1 VNKIWQALAHEAGL
15 AAEHIGI
22 GATAIGKANY
32 AEHAYYAQAFFALT
46 TGFERAS
53 KLALVIDYA
62 LENRGDF
69 PPNRVLRRYG
79 HDLSS
84 LLDKVNEI
92 AKDRQLFTQL
102 PSTDIHKGI
111 IKVLSYFA
119 NNITRYYNIDYVTE
133 NPKTKGEDDPV
144 KSWFE
149 LVIIPILGKH
159 QTQRQ
164 RHKIQRNAQLVDE
177 LIGSHAIVVY
187 HVENGAKLDTVYEAS
202 CQTGIIDLAKP
213 YTRMYVL
220 QIARFIG
227 NVLSELGYAAYGVG
241 LDTIPHLSE
250 FFAIFNNEDKYFLKR
265 KTWSI
270 YRT

>member
-1 VNKIWQALAHEAGL
+1 MDKIWQALAHEASL

-32 AEHAYYAQAFFALT
+32 AEPAYYAQAFFALT

-53 KLALVIDYA
+53 KLALVIDYV
-62 LENRGDF
+62 LENKGDF
-69 PPNRVLRRYG
+69 PANRVLRGYG
-79 HDLSS
+79 HDLSA
-84 LLDKVNEI
+84 LLNKVNEI
-92 AKDRQLFTQL
+92 AEGRKLDTQL
-102 PSTDIHKGI
+102 PCTDIHKGI

-119 NNITRYYNIDYVTE
+119 TNVTRYYNLNYVTE
-133 NPKTKGEDDPV
+133 NPRTKGEEDPV

-149 LVIIPILGKH
+149 LVTIPILKKY

-164 RHKIQRNAQLVDE
+164 RNKINSNAQLINE
-177 LIGSHAIVVY
+177 LIGDHTIVMHHA
-187 HVENGAKLDTVYEAS
+187 ESGAELNTLYEAS
-202 CQTGIIDLAKP
+202 LQTGIIDFAKP

-227 NVLSELGYAAYGVG
+227 NVLSELGYAAYGAR
-241 LDTIPHLSE
+241 LDIIPHLSE
-250 FFAIFNNEDKYFLKR
+250 FYAIFNNEDKYFLKR

-270 YRT
+270 YRP

>member
-1 VNKIWQALAHEAGL
+1 VNKIWQAIAHEAGL

-22 GATAIGKANY
+22 GATALGKASY
-32 AEHAYYAQAFFALT
+32 AEPAYYAQAFFALT

-53 KLALVIDYA
+53 KLVLVIDYA

-69 PPNRVLRRYG
+69 PPNRVLRGYG
-79 HDLSS
+79 HDLSA
-84 LLDKVNEI
+84 LLNKVNEI
-92 AKDRQLFTQL
+92 AEGRKLDTQL

-111 IKVLSYFA
+111 MKVLSYFV
-119 NNITRYYNIDYVTE
+119 NNVTRYYNLDYVTQ
-133 NPKTKGEDDPV
+133 NQRAKGKEDPV

-149 LVIIPILGKH
+149 LVTIPILTKH

-164 RHKIQRNAQLVDE
+164 KNKIQRNSQLVDE
-177 LIGSHAIVVY
+177 LIGSHAMVI
-187 HVENGAKLDTVYEAS
+187 HHAESGAELNTVYEAS
-202 CQTGIIDLAKP
+202 YQTGIVDFAKP

-227 NVLSELGYAAYGVG
+227 NVLSELGYAAYDAR
-241 LDTIPHLSE
+241 LDVIPHLSE

-270 YRT
+270 YRP